1 MTRASPKAVRK
12 LKQIETAAMKS
23 SRAKV
28 RKLAQKTSK
37 SRRPKRTRPKT
48 WTSDLVEAVE
58 HLRLDFPMWDAKL
71 GTGNTTLRLI

>member
-1 MTRASPKAVRK
+1 VRK

-23 SRAKV
+23 LGLTCASSLR
-28 RKLAQKTSK
+28 SK

-71 GTGNTTLRLI
+71 GTSNTTLHLI